1 MRQILLFMFL
11 LIVTPCAAQAQ
22 AGPSD
27 EMFAKVSADRDHYGQ
42 VIFTFGDSI
51 MRGWALAF
59 FPDEA
64 TPEQR
69 RSPQWE
75 LRSPSSMLRARGF
88 MAVYA
93 GASGQPDEA
102 DDAAGRIGDLVKRN
116 IIRSGDVVVLEDAG
130 RHNND
135 PLDYFDNWLKIGMAA
150 RASGAKLIMMTI
162 PDAIKADTLGGE
174 PADRYR
180 YSVEFNGLSHND
192 ATSFAANALQ
202 ATLIDYK
209 ALMLAATVPVLHD
222 DGIHPNVAG
231 EEIMVDAIIDAVRAP
246 MTARRQ

>member
-1 MRQILLFMFL
+1 MKPIPLLFSL
-11 LIVTPCAAQAQ
+11 LLFATQAFAQ

-27 EMFAKVSADRDHYGQ
+27 EMFARVSADRESYGQ

-51 MRGWALAF
+51 MRGWALGF

-69 RSPQWE
+69 QNPQWE
-75 LRSPSSMLRARGF
+75 LRSPSSMLRTRGY
-88 MAVYA
+88 MAIYA

-102 DDAAGRIGDLVKRN
+102 DEAAKRITDLVNRR
-116 IIRSGDVVVLEDAG
+116 IIRDGDVVVLEDAG
-130 RHNND
+130 RHDND
-135 PLDYFDNWLKIGMAA
+135 PLGYFDNWLKIGMAA
-150 RASGAKLIMMTI
+150 KASGAKLVMMTI

-174 PADRYR
+174 PAGRYR

-192 ATSFAANALQ
+192 ATIFAARALG
-202 ATLIDYK
+202 AALIDYK
-209 ALMLAATVPVLHD
+209 ALMLKAAVPVLHE

-231 EEIMVDAIIDAVRAP
+231 EEIMVDAIIKTVAP
-246 MTARRQ
+246 HM